1 MPRRLIWRIG
11 NRTEEPDKNV
21 NSWPRRRRNLGVGEL
36 LSSYSSST
44 IPMLQFSSKSVVISQ
59 RYDQYSTSKSSV
71 VARRLDMYFSSSRTH
86 QFVCTYDTFSSS
98 LAEASLALGS

>member
-44 IPMLQFSSKSVVISQ
+44 IPMLQFSSKSVVISS
-59 RYDQYSTSKSSV
+59 YDTILFPRLSRKRHLLWTRNLLKI
-71 VARRLDMYFSSSRTH
+71 ARRLSTIPY
-86 QFVCTYDTFSSS
+86 
-98 LAEASLALGS
+98 EAKDD

>member
-71 VARRLDMYFSSSRTH
+71 VARRLVQYFSSSRTH
-86 QFVCTYDTFSSS
+86 QFVRYDTFSSS